1 MPEQNQLPT
10 IRQFQV
16 LSILHIAMRFFE
28 CRFEQSQTM
37 RQKENIP
44 DIAYSIMLL
53 TERGL
58 LGLTTLVKLRHQ
70 VSDIS

>member
-1 MPEQNQLPT
+1 
-10 IRQFQV
+10 
-16 LSILHIAMRFFE
+16 
-28 CRFEQSQTM
+28 M

>member
-1 MPEQNQLPT
+1 
-10 IRQFQV
+10 
-16 LSILHIAMRFFE
+16 
-28 CRFEQSQTM
+28 M

-44 DIAYSIMLL
+44 GIAYSIMLL

-70 VSDIS
+70 DADIS